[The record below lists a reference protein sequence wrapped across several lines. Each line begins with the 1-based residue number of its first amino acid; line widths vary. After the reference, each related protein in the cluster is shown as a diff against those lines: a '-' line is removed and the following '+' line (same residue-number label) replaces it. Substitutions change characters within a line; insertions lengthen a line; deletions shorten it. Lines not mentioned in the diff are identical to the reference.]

1 MAARANL
8 AALGKEDVILSSEPE
23 VTYFVEQYKGH
34 TPFAQRV
41 DTVNFEADYVYLGA
55 ESWAW
60 IPRAGD
66 LISKMYLKI
75 NFPVDQLGGSV
86 VRDSVGTLMI
96 DYVELYIGSQLVER
110 LWGEYLALKWDLEV
124 PQAKQGSLTA
134 LIGKGTSVA
143 ASSYTVPLP
152 FSIFEHGLPICAF
165 NDAVTIRLGLHPST
179 VFTNPPVNISPSL
192 KVELDVE
199 YTYLTDNE
207 VEFIRSHPSLHVIE
221 QLQKN
226 EFFAPQGVNSLTCPL
241 TLVNSVKEMFL
252 TVQNDTASGYDYS
265 NVTNARTEQLSNLTL
280 FFNSTERISVDVGIP
295 VFLREIQALEFHTR
309 IPQYLFYMYSFSID
323 PESNRPTGHVN
334 LSRID
339 KKNLILNLNPS
350 TANRYITIYALSY
363 NFVMVANA
371 TADVIFK
378 NYVS

>member
-8 AALGKEDVILSSEPE
+8 AALGKEDVILSGEPE

-55 ESWAW
+55 ESWAY

-66 LISKMYLKI
+66 LISKVYLKI
-75 NFPVDQLGGSV
+75 NFPTNLLGGSV

-143 ASSYTVPLP
+143 APSYTVPLP
-152 FSIFEHGLPICAF
+152 FSIFESGLPLCAF
-165 NDAVTIRLGLHPST
+165 KDTVIIRLGLHPST
-179 VFTNPPVNISPSL
+179 VFTEPPITINPSL
-192 KVELDVE
+192 KVELDIE
-199 YTYLTDNE
+199 YTYLTDRE
-207 VEFIRSHPSLHVIE
+207 VEFIKSHPSLYLIE

-226 EFFAPQGVNSLTCPL
+226 EFFASQGLNTLTCPL
-241 TLVNSVKEMFL
+241 TLINSVKELFL
-252 TVQNDTASGYDYS
+252 TIQNDTAVGYDYS
-265 NVTNARTEQLSNLTL
+265 NVTGGTTEQLSNLAL
-280 FFNSTERISVDVGIP
+280 FFNSTDRISVDVGTPI
-295 VFLREIQALEFHTR
+295 FLREIQALEFHTR
-309 IPQYLFYMYSFSID
+309 IPEYLFYMYSFCLD
-323 PESNRPTGHVN
+323 PESGRPTGHVN
-334 LSRID
+334 FSRID

-363 NFVMVANA
+363 NFVLVADA